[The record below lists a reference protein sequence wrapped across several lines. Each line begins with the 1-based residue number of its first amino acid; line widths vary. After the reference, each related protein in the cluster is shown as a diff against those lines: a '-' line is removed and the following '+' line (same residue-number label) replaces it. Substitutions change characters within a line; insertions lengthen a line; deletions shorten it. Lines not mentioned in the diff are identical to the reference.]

1 MEPINNS
8 LKRTIKVP
16 SFQERY
22 NSIRQE
28 ILENGAVQRF
38 LAENDQIVNLEMVER
53 SLPKLYEY
61 ISQSTECCNCGNTEQ
76 CTNYLKGFVPKL
88 YISQNMIDVQYE
100 KCQQKIIEDERRVI
114 ESMISS
120 MHMPKDVL
128 RATLKDLQIDNTSR
142 VNIANKA
149 ADFIAQYK
157 STGELPTKGFYLY
170 GEFGVG
176 KSFVLGAIA
185 NELASLKI
193 QTVVVFVPEFL
204 REMKNSIHDQSLN
217 EKVDYVKRAP
227 VLMLDDIGAETL
239 SSWTRDE
246 ILGTILHY
254 RMSEQLPTFI
264 TSNFD
269 YDGLEHHL
277 AQSSR
282 GDVEVVK
289 AARIMERI
297 KAITTPI
304 QMGGKNRRH

>member
-1 MEPINNS
+1 MKKALEKFQI
-8 LKRTIKVP
+8 P
-16 SFQERY
+16 SFEERY
-22 NSIRQE
+22 NAIRNQ
-28 ILENGAVQRF
+28 ILEHPDVQKF
-38 LAENDQIVNLEMVER
+38 LAEHDDVVNKDMVER

-61 ISQSTECCNCGNTEQ
+61 ISQSSECCNCGSTEQ
-76 CTNYLKGFVPKL
+76 CTNYLKGFIPKL
-88 YISQNMIDVQYE
+88 CIAHNSIDVEYE
-100 KCQQKIIEDERRVI
+100 RCKQKMIEDERREI

-128 RATLKDLQIDNTSR
+128 SATLKDLYIDDTSR
-142 VNIANKA
+142 VEIANYA
-149 ADFIAQYK
+149 ADFIAHYK
-157 STGELPTKGFYLY
+157 NTGELPKKGFYLY

-185 NELASLKI
+185 NELATLK
-193 QTVVVFVPEFL
+193 VASVLVFVPEFL
-204 REMKNSIHDQSLN
+204 RELKNSIHDQTLQ
-217 EKVDYVKRAP
+217 EKIDYVKQAP

-239 SSWTRDE
+239 TSWTRDE
-246 ILGTILHY
+246 ILGPILHY

-277 AQSSR
+277 AQNSR

-297 KAITTPI
+297 KAVTVPI
-304 QMGGKNRRH
+304 RMTGKNRRR

>member
-1 MEPINNS
+1 M
-8 LKRTIKVP
+8 
-16 SFQERY
+16 
-22 NSIRQE
+22 RQQ
-28 ILENGAVQRF
+28 ILENRAVQRF
-38 LAENDQIVNLEMVER
+38 LAENDQLVNIEMVER

-61 ISQSTECCNCGNTEQ
+61 ISQSTDCCNCGNTEQ
-76 CTNYLKGFVPKL
+76 CTNYLKGFIPKL
-88 YISQNMIDVQYE
+88 YITQGTIDVQYE
-100 KCQQKIIEDERRVI
+100 RCQQKIVEDERRDI

-204 REMKNSIHDQSLN
+204 REMKNSISDQSLN
-217 EKVDYVKRAP
+217 EKIDFVKRAP

>member
-1 MEPINNS
+1 M
-8 LKRTIKVP
+8 
-16 SFQERY
+16 
-22 NSIRQE
+22 
-28 ILENGAVQRF
+28 QRF

>member
-1 MEPINNS
+1 M
-8 LKRTIKVP
+8 
-16 SFQERY
+16 
-22 NSIRQE
+22 RQE
-28 ILENGAVQRF
+28 ILENPAVQRF
-38 LAENDQIVNLEMVER
+38 LAENDQLVNLEMVER
-53 SLPKLYEY
+53 SLPKLHEF
-61 ISQSTECCNCGNTEQ
+61 ISQSTECCNCGNTNQ
-76 CTNYLKGFVPKL
+76 CTNYLSGFIPKL
-88 YISQNMIDVQYE
+88 YITQGTIDVQYE
-100 KCQQKIIEDERRVI
+100 RCQQKIIEDERRNI

-128 RATLKDLQIDNTSR
+128 RATLKDLQIDDTSR

-170 GEFGVG
+170 GQFGVG

-217 EKVDYVKRAP
+217 EKIDYVKRAP